1 MRKNPSPSMSLL
13 ASIRK
18 LAHIRTLQF
27 EVFFV
32 SVVTGIG
39 RKKEIFLCVY
49 VLKRLYRH
57 LRVGGF
63 GVVTVPVHKLHLDNV

>member
-1 MRKNPSPSMSLL
+1 M
-13 ASIRK
+13 
-18 LAHIRTLQF
+18 
-27 EVFFV
+27 